1 VDVGSIYALNLMVLG
16 GLFCANPRQNEWNCM
31 ESKGNSDLKG
41 KSSWM
46 KNRSPLWNNYWLLD
60 ERYPKAP
67 FVGYATIAKGER
79 VTVPITEHRLVID
92 HGKRSG

>member
-1 VDVGSIYALNLMVLG
+1 
-16 GLFCANPRQNEWNCM
+16 
-31 ESKGNSDLKG
+31 
-41 KSSWM
+41 M